1 VIKRAGSPKHSP
13 ASGWF
18 ANSWAVPSR
27 VDPAPYLGR
36 PRWVR
41 LHAVA
46 GAVPLAG
53 YLVLHLATQ
62 ASSLAGVQSYERL
75 TRAIDALPALL
86 ALEIVV
92 IYLPLVFH
100 VVASAVRLRERADD
114 GDGGLPRP
122 WGRPLQLAS
131 GAVLLVFLV
140 VHFWQFRWRLWAG
153 DLARSDFYPE
163 LCASLSSTSFG
174 GVPLV
179 ALGYLVGVAAA
190 ALHGAQGIHRVAVEW
205 DMLHGRQRLLAR
217 LCGGLG
223 VGLFL
228 LGALIVI
235 DLATGSVLIHFP
247 G

>member
-1 VIKRAGSPKHSP
+1 MIKRAGSRKHSP

-18 ANSWAVPSR
+18 ANSRVVPSS
-27 VDPAPYLGR
+27 VDSAPYPGR

-41 LHAVA
+41 LHALA

-62 ASSLAGVQSYERL
+62 ASTFAGAAGYERVR
-75 TRAIDALPALL
+75 RAIDGLPALL
-86 ALEIVV
+86 ALEIVL
-92 IYLPLVFH
+92 IYLPLAFH
-100 VVASAVRLRERADD
+100 VGMSFVRLREPAEDVA
-114 GDGGLPRP
+114 GGLPGP
-122 WGRPLQLAS
+122 WGRRLQVMS
-131 GAVLLVFLV
+131 GAALLAFLV
-140 VHFWQFRWRLWAG
+140 VHFWQFRWRLWTG
-153 DLARSDFYPE
+153 DLARADFYPE
-163 LCASLSSTSFG
+163 LCATLASTSFG

-190 ALHGAQGIHRVAVEW
+190 ALHGAQGVHRVAVGW
-205 DMLHGRQRLLAR
+205 DIMRGKQRLRAR

-223 VGLFL
+223 VGLFM